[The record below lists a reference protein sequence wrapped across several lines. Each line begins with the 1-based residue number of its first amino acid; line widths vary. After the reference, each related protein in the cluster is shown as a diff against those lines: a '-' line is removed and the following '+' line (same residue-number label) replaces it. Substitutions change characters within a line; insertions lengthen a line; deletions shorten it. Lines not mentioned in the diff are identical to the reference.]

1 MFELLIMSKKEKSE
15 EKQKIC
21 LDDLYQLKQIVDTK
35 IRPNSDEVY
44 YVINQAIRDD
54 NGYRNSIWRFR
65 DQPQQ
70 FSQGLP
76 SDFSMKWSP
85 DGKTLA
91 FVSVRTVLK
100 KPAAG
105 KPSEPP
111 KPQIYLMPFDGG
123 EAIQLTKMPNGVT
136 TFEWSKD
143 GKTIVFIS
151 RLNKKE
157 LTAPTP
163 EEMKLMES
171 EDVALLQMSK
181 KKDEEKKIE
190 PRVVTREVY
199 RTGTSYLDD
208 RKGQIHIID
217 LETKEVTRWTNS
229 VDDDY
234 EIIELGPDCSYVI
247 SARQKPGTGDESRIY
262 EFLKITPD
270 GKVEPIVKDHYAWG
284 ANIKLSPDG
293 KHLVAEI
300 GDEKLGS
307 LGQSNFCLYDLETK
321 KSKIITKDID
331 NSVVSPKWTK
341 DSKFLYFIIFKKG
354 VSIICR
360 YQIATEKFEMIVEG
374 DKLIYG
380 FDISDDNSWLA
391 YPAFYVNDPSQ
402 LYSYNLTTK
411 KEKLIHAP
419 NKKHLEG
426 KKLGE
431 TEEIWY
437 DGNNNDF
444 KIQGWV
450 LTPPDF
456 DPEKKY
462 PLALNMHGGPHVMW
476 SNHQSIPMFHEFQ
489 LLAAEGYV
497 VFYCNPRGSD
507 GYGQEFYKGAEKAWG
522 DNDGQDILNGVDL
535 VVKRG
540 YIDEKR
546 MGLTGGSYGG
556 FLTAWIVGHDNR
568 FAAAVSQRGVYFIS
582 SFWATT
588 DWARVLIDDEFGTT
602 PIEDST
608 FLWERSPAAYAKN
621 IKTPLC
627 IIHSETDYRA
637 PIPDA
642 EMLYTA
648 VKRVNPKLDLELVRY
663 PGEGHEL
670 SRSGQPNRRLD
681 RLQRIVDWFDK
692 YCQPKKYKDK
702 QKEAE
707 KIKKIKTDYKKKMS
721 EKIKELK
728 EK

>member
-1 MFELLIMSKKEKSE
+1 MSKKEILKEKE
-15 EKQKIC
+15 EIG
-21 LDDLYQLKQIVDTK
+21 LDDLYHLKQIIDPK

-44 YVINQAIRDD
+44 YVINQANRDD

-65 DQPQQ
+65 KEPQQ
-70 FSQGLP
+70 FTQGLP

-85 DGKTLA
+85 DGMTLA
-91 FVSVRTVLK
+91 FISVRTVLK

-105 KPSEPP
+105 KSSEPP
-111 KPQIYLMPFDGG
+111 KPQIYLIPFDGG
-123 EAIQLTKMPNGVT
+123 EAIQLTKMPNGVST
-136 TFEWSKD
+136 LEWSQD
-143 GKTIVFIS
+143 GKNIVFIS
-151 RLNKKE
+151 RLNMEE
-157 LTAPTP
+157 LTEPSP

-171 EDVALLQMSK
+171 EDAALLQMGK
-181 KKDEEKKIE
+181 KKAEEKKIE
-190 PRVVTREVY
+190 PRVITREVY
-199 RTGTSYLDD
+199 RTGTAYLDD
-208 RKGQIHIID
+208 RKGQVHIID

-229 VDDDY
+229 EEDDY
-234 EIIELGPDCSYVI
+234 AIVEIGPENSYVI
-247 SARQKPGTGDESRIY
+247 SARQKPGTGDESRIW

-270 GKVEPIVKDHYAWG
+270 GKVEPIIKDHYAWG
-284 ANIKLSPDG
+284 ANFKLSPNG
-293 KHLVAEI
+293 KYLVAEI
-300 GDEKLGS
+300 GNEKIGS
-307 LGQSNFCLYDLETK
+307 LGQSDFCLFDLETM
-321 KSKIITKDID
+321 KSKIITKEID
-331 NSVVSPKWTK
+331 NSVLSPKWTK
-341 DSKFLYFIIFKKG
+341 DSKYLYFLVFEKG

-360 YQIATEKFEMIVEG
+360 YEITTEKIEKIVEG
-374 DKLIYG
+374 DDKLIYG
-380 FDISDDNSWLA
+380 FDISEDNTWLA
-391 YPAFYVNDPSQ
+391 YPAFYVNDPSM
-402 LYSYNLTTK
+402 LYSFNIATK

-419 NKKHLEG
+419 NKKHLDG

-462 PLALNMHGGPHVMW
+462 PFALNMHGGPHVMW
-476 SNHQSIPMFHEFQ
+476 SKHQSIPMFHEFQ

-522 DNDGQDILNGVDL
+522 DDDGQDILKGVDE

-540 YIDEKR
+540 FIDEKR

-556 FLTAWIVGHDNR
+556 FLTAWIVGHDTR

-602 PIEDST
+602 PIEDSA

-648 VKRVNPKLDLELVRY
+648 VKRMNPKLDLELVRY

-692 YCQPKKYKDK
+692 YCQPKKLKDK
-702 QKEAE
+702 EKQAE
-707 KIKKIKTDYKKKMS
+707 KIKQIKTDYKKKMS

-728 EK
+728 EE

>member
-1 MFELLIMSKKEKSE
+1 MSKKENSE
-15 EKQKIC
+15 EKQKIS
-21 LDDLYQLKQIVDTK
+21 LDDLYQLKQIIDTK
-35 IRPNSDEVY
+35 IRPKTDEVY
-44 YVINQAIRDD
+44 YVINQAIKDD

-65 DQPQQ
+65 EQPRQ
-70 FSQGLP
+70 FTQGLP

-100 KPAAG
+100 KPAPG
-105 KPSEPP
+105 KPTEPP

-123 EAIQLTKMPNGVT
+123 EAIQLTKMSTGVMPS
-136 TFEWSKD
+136 FEWSKD
-143 GKTIVFIS
+143 GKKIVFIS
-151 RLNKKE
+151 RLNKEE
-157 LTAPTP
+157 LVEPTP
-163 EEMKLMES
+163 EELKLLES
-171 EDVALLQMSK
+171 EDAALLQMGK
-181 KKDEEKKIE
+181 KKAEEKKKE
-190 PRVVTREVY
+190 PRIINREVY
-199 RTGTSYLDD
+199 RSGTSYFDD
-208 RKGQIHIID
+208 RKGQVHIID
-217 LETKEVTRWTNS
+217 IETKKVERWTNS
-229 VDDDY
+229 TTDDY
-234 EIIELGPDCSYVI
+234 TIVEFGPDGSYVI
-247 SARQKPGTGDESRIY
+247 SARQKPGTGDESRIW

-270 GKVEPIVKDHYAWG
+270 CEVIPLIQDHYAWG
-284 ANIKLSPDG
+284 ASFKLSPDG
-293 KHLVAEI
+293 KHLAAEI
-300 GDEKLGS
+300 GNEEMGS
-307 LGQSNFCLYDLETK
+307 LGQSNFCIYNLETK
-321 KSKIITKDID
+321 ESRIITEDID
-331 NSVVSPKWTK
+331 NNVLSPSWTK
-341 DSKFLYFIIFKKG
+341 DSMYLYFLVFENGIAIIWR
-354 VSIICR
+354 CE
-360 YQIATEKFEMIVEG
+360 IATGKLEKIVEEK

-380 FDISDDNSWLA
+380 FDISEDNEWLV
-391 YPAFYVNDPSQ
+391 YPAFYVNDPSK
-402 LYSYNLTTK
+402 LFRYNIASK
-411 KEKLIHAP
+411 KEELIHAP
-419 NKKHLEG
+419 NKELLDG

-431 TEEIWY
+431 TQEIWY
-437 DGNNNDF
+437 DGHNNDF

-497 VFYCNPRGSD
+497 VFYCNPRGSN

-522 DNDGQDILNGVDL
+522 DDDSQDILLGVDL
-535 VVKRG
+535 VVKKG

-546 MGLTGGSYGG
+546 MGITGGSYGG
-556 FLTAWIVGHDNR
+556 FLTAWIVGHDTR

-588 DWARVLIDDEFGTT
+588 DGARILIDDEFGVT
-602 PIEDST
+602 PIEDSA

-648 VKRVNPKLDLELVRY
+648 IKRVNPKLDLELVRY

-692 YCQPKKYKDK
+692 YCQPKKHKDK
-702 QKEAE
+702 QKQAE